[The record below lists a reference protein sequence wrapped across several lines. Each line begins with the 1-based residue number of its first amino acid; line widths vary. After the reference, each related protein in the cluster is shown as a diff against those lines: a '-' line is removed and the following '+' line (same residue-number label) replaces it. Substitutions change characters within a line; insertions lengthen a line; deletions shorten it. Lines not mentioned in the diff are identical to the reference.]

1 MMTATRR
8 PGRKSAGGECESA
21 GLPGNGANRAAQ
33 GTIWPA
39 RCAPEQATKA
49 ADEVAGRIPRD
60 IEPRP
65 TGSRSGV
72 PPDGGSVSDPGS
84 VTMALADLRASDA
97 RVRND
102 AAQRLWERFAPR
114 LCALARSRLNARIRV
129 REDEDDIVQS
139 LFLVFFAAQRG
150 DGASLRGREDFW
162 RLMVRMTLCKVAN
175 VVHHHQRAR
184 RDVRREQAL
193 MRQDRPSEDGYGL
206 SAVMA
211 PSRALSPQDEVIS
224 RLELERILSGLDE
237 AQRRILTWKLEGFTN
252 AEIGREIHR
261 TERTVELKLRLIR
274 RTLASDP
281 GVSQKIPGDT
291 NGGK

>member
-1 MMTATRR
+1 MMTATRW
-8 PGRKSAGGECESA
+8 PGRKSAGDECKSA
-21 GLPGNGANRAAQ
+21 GLPGNGASRAVE
-33 GTIWPA
+33 GSIWAA
-39 RCAPEQATKA
+39 RCVPKPATKA
-49 ADEVAGRIPRD
+49 ADEVASRIPRD

-72 PPDGGSVSDPGS
+72 PADGGSMSDPGS
-84 VTMALADLRASDA
+84 VTIALADLRASDPH
-97 RVRND
+97 VRND

-114 LCALARSRLNARIRV
+114 LCALVRRRLNARIRV

-139 LFLVFFAAQRG
+139 LFLGFFAAQRA
-150 DGASLRGREDFW
+150 DGAALRGREDFW
-162 RLMVRMTLCKVAN
+162 RLMVRMTLCRVAN

-193 MRQDRPSEDGYGL
+193 MRQSRTSEDGMGP

-211 PSRALSPQDEVIS
+211 RSRELSPEDEVIS
-224 RLELERILSGLDE
+224 QLELERILGGLDE
-237 AQRRILTWKLEGFTN
+237 VQRRILTRKLEGFTN
-252 AEIGREIHR
+252 AQIGCEIHR

-274 RTLASDP
+274 RTLTSDP
-281 GVSQKIPGDT
+281 GVSQEIPGDT